1 MLPFLIFVIVCGRA
15 CCGIVSNHGI
25 QMNPG
30 KKAGPKAETKHFM
43 VDLPRRV
50 FRRVNRAD
58 PIPVEQPKK
67 DELAARMRR
76 FDLFAKLP
84 KRILTELVSVSRVG
98 VYRTG
103 EHLWRHHEPAL
114 QAVFIE
120 SGFVKAARSDSEGL
134 RRTYGL
140 FGPGDSMGLFAI
152 WSGTGYPTDA
162 IALNEGLTLISVEAE
177 AILGFI
183 EKNPRQ
189 SAPVR
194 REIGNF
200 TEAFINKI
208 EIVSAGTV
216 PERLAVLMVQLID
229 RYGVEKKGTYA
240 RLPISLTLEQLS
252 EIVGARLETVAR
264 ALGVWKRSGWLHID
278 SNGCHFARFD
288 KVREL
293 LKK

>member
-1 MLPFLIFVIVCGRA
+1 
-15 CCGIVSNHGI
+15 
-25 QMNPG
+25 MNPG
-30 KKAGPKAETKHFM
+30 RKSGPKAETRPFH
-43 VDLPRRV
+43 VELPRRV
-50 FRRVNRAD
+50 FRRVNRAS
-58 PIPVEQPKK
+58 PLPVEQPKK
-67 DELAARMRR
+67 DELAERMRC

-84 KRILTELVSVSRVG
+84 KRILMDIVTASKVG

-103 EHLWRHHEPAL
+103 ENIWQHGDPAH

-120 SGFVKAARSDSEGL
+120 SGFIKAARSNSEGL

-152 WSGTGYPTDA
+152 WAGTGYPTDA
-162 IALNEGLTLISVEAE
+162 IALNEGLTLIEVKAD

-183 EKNPRQ
+183 EKNPRL
-189 SAPVR
+189 SAPLR
-194 REIGNF
+194 KEIGNF

-229 RYGVEKKGTYA
+229 RYGVEKKGHRA

-252 EIVGARLETVAR
+252 EIVGVRLETVAR
-264 ALGVWKRSGWLHID
+264 ALGAWKRSGWLHID
-278 SNGCHFARFD
+278 SSGCHFTRLD